1 MKKQIAA
8 FVLSIIL
15 LLPSVSLAVEPL
27 PAKLSDAA
35 TDFKLLDL
43 GGKEIAFTSSS
54 GKPAL
59 LFFWATWCPF
69 CLKELPS
76 LQKQYADLKKSGID
90 VLAIDVGESK
100 ERVEKFLS
108 KKDKLEFPILLDS
121 DSQVSSAYNLVG
133 IPTFILID
141 AKGKIRSSGHNLPDG
156 YEQLLK

>member
-8 FVLSIIL
+8 FVLGIIL

-27 PAKLSDAA
+27 PVKLNEAVG
-35 TDFKLLDL
+35 DFKLLDL
-43 GGKEIAFTSSS
+43 AGKEISFSAAS

-69 CLKELPS
+69 CVKELPN
-76 LQKQYADLKKSGID
+76 LQKQYPSLKSAGIE
-90 VLAIDVGESK
+90 VMAINVGEPK

-108 KKDKLEFPILLDS
+108 KKEKLEFPILLDR
-121 DSQVSSAYNLVG
+121 DSQVATSYNLVG
-133 IPTFILID
+133 IPTYVLID
-141 AKGKIRSSGHNLPDG
+141 AKGKIRSSGHNLPDS

>member
-15 LLPSVSLAVEPL
+15 FLPSVSLAVEPL

-59 LFFWATWCPF
+59 LFFWSTWCPF
-69 CLKELPS
+69 CVKELPN
-76 LQKQYADLKKSGID
+76 LQKQYPSLKSAGIE
-90 VLAIDVGESK
+90 VMAINVGEPK

-108 KKDKLEFPILLDS
+108 KKERLEFPILLDS
-121 DSQVSSAYNLVG
+121 DSQVASEYNLVG
-133 IPTFILID
+133 IPTYILID
-141 AKGKIRSSGHNLPDG
+141 AKGKIRSSGHNLPDS

>member
-8 FVLSIIL
+8 FALSIIL

-27 PAKLSDAA
+27 PAKSSDAA
-35 TDFKLLDL
+35 MDFKLLDL

-69 CLKELPS
+69 CVKELPG
-76 LQKQYADLKKSGID
+76 LQKEYPGLKSAGIE
-90 VLAIDVGESK
+90 VLAINVGEPK

-108 KKDKLEFPILLDS
+108 KKERLEFPILLDS
-121 DSQVSSAYNLVG
+121 DSRVAPAYDLVG

-141 AKGKIRSSGHNLPDG
+141 AKGKIRSRSHNFPED
-156 YEQLLK
+156 YEKLLK